1 MQTFPYILHIFHP
14 YLKLY
19 NPQKAKHGVREQHSK
34 TYTRERNKDYAHYF
48 SLTTEARHSLVTSM
62 NITGVTEWIHR
73 NLEKENALKKTKNQL
88 KRVYKQQHGI
98 HVAGILA
105 CYL

>member
-34 TYTRERNKDYAHYF
+34 TYTREWNKDYAHYF
-48 SLTTEARHSLVTSM
+48 SLTPEARHSLVTSM
-62 NITGVTEWIHR
+62 NITGVTEWIR
-73 NLEKENALKKTKNQL
+73 KNLEKENALKKKQEISL
-88 KRVYKQQHGI
+88 KEFTNNNMQYMLHVY
-98 HVAGILA
+98 
-105 CYL
+105 